1 MTEVDDSALLEKWA
15 AAPELRAVRARLR
28 VLAVLG
34 GIAGVAAVFLWVWIL
49 GTQLEETSYSNESSG
64 VSSITWI
71 VASVLG
77 VVATALGLVLFAQRE
92 AARRKFEERLEQE
105 QREHLR
111 ADRDEQI
118 SPGELGELLAANRAL
133 LDEYQKP
140 VRSQARTSYL
150 YAQIAILVG
159 LAVLVSGV
167 IMVLVTGEAA
177 ARISVASLAAV
188 GVAISGYVAR
198 TYLRVYDRAQEQL
211 NYYFREPLVTSYL
224 LTAERLAE
232 KLRGSRRQKAY
243 ASMVNEIVRFVRAD
257 LDQSVSG
264 GSSDKDRL
272 RLED

>member
-1 MTEVDDSALLEKWA
+1 MTEADNSTLLEEWA
-15 AAPELRAVRARLR
+15 ASPELRAVRSRIR

-34 GIAGVAAVFLWVWIL
+34 GMAGVATVVLWAWIFNAQVEENAYSTDPSGVPTITWIAAAVAGVAAI
-49 GTQLEETSYSNESSG
+49 
-64 VSSITWI
+64 
-71 VASVLG
+71 
-77 VVATALGLVLFAQRE
+77 ALGLVLFVQRE

-105 QREHLR
+105 QREQLR

-140 VRSQARTSYL
+140 VRAQARTSYL
-150 YAQIAILVG
+150 YAQIAILIG
-159 LAVLVSGV
+159 LAVLVIGAV
-167 IMVLVTGEAA
+167 MVLVTGEAA

-232 KLRGSRRQKAY
+232 KLRGGRRQRAY
-243 ASMVNEIVRFVRAD
+243 ASMVEEIVRFVRAD
-257 LDQSVSG
+257 LDQGASDSSSG
-264 GSSDKDRL
+264 KARL
-272 RLED
+272 RSDG

>member
-1 MTEVDDSALLEKWA
+1 M
-15 AAPELRAVRARLR
+15 
-28 VLAVLG
+28 LAVLG
-34 GIAGVAAVFLWVWIL
+34 GMAGVATVVLWAWIFNAQVEENAYSTDPSGVPTITWIAAAVAGVAAI
-49 GTQLEETSYSNESSG
+49 
-64 VSSITWI
+64 
-71 VASVLG
+71 
-77 VVATALGLVLFAQRE
+77 ALGLVLFVQRE

-105 QREHLR
+105 QREQLR

-140 VRSQARTSYL
+140 VRAQARTSYL
-150 YAQIAILVG
+150 YAQIAILIG
-159 LAVLVSGV
+159 LAVLVIGAV
-167 IMVLVTGEAA
+167 MVLVTGEAA

-232 KLRGSRRQKAY
+232 KLRGGRRQRAY
-243 ASMVNEIVRFVRAD
+243 ASMVEEIVRFVRAD
-257 LDQSVSG
+257 LDQGASDSSSG
-264 GSSDKDRL
+264 KARL
-272 RLED
+272 RSDG